1 MKGNIPCTNLNICS
15 FPIFKCMYM
24 DSYVILFLCTYTQN
38 LWKEFNTNVCTVSM
52 DKLNISRYFFAFFM
66 NDEHEKSV
74 RLLVIKVD
82 HNIIQ
87 LLSLNIVKLRKWK
100 EN

>member
-1 MKGNIPCTNLNICS
+1 
-15 FPIFKCMYM
+15 
-24 DSYVILFLCTYTQN
+24 
-38 LWKEFNTNVCTVSM
+38 
-52 DKLNISRYFFAFFM
+52 M

>member
-1 MKGNIPCTNLNICS
+1 
-15 FPIFKCMYM
+15 MY
-24 DSYVILFLCTYTQN
+24 SKYG
-38 LWKEFNTNVCTVSM
+38 
-52 DKLNISRYFFAFFM
+52 KLNILNIFFAFSM